1 MMSAI
6 GLIVFFAG
14 IAQTGSAPDVWQPVR
29 FLAGAWQ
36 GEVRGQPGHGTS
48 RREYGF
54 VMNGKYLEVRNRSE
68 YPAQP
73 DNPKGEVHEDWGM
86 ISYDRAR
93 RALVLRQFHT
103 EGFVN
108 QYTAAPAGGGPL
120 TFISE
125 AIENIPAGYRARETY
140 TVTGPDGFVERF
152 EIAEP
157 GKAFELYSETR
168 FRRARGR

>member
-1 MMSAI
+1 MLSAI
-6 GLIVFFAG
+6 GLVSFFIVV
-14 IAQTGSAPDVWQPVR
+14 AQAGSAPDVFQPVR

-36 GEVRGQPGHGTS
+36 GEVHGQPGQGTA
-48 RREYGF
+48 RREYRF

-73 DNPKGEVHEDWGM
+73 ANPKGEVHEDWGM

-93 RALVLRQFHT
+93 KILVLRQFHV

-108 QYTAAPAGGGPL
+108 QYTAAPPAGNGSL
-120 TFISE
+120 TFTSE
-125 AIENIPAGYRARETY
+125 AIENIPPGYRARETY
-140 TVTGPDGFVERF
+140 TATGPDRFVERF

-157 GKAFELYSETR
+157 GKDFELYSETR
-168 FRRARGR
+168 FRRKK